1 VTEILG
7 GKELSA
13 SIRSQVAAAAEE
25 LRSEGTVPTVVIVV
39 VTDDEGT
46 LSYVRSLVRAAAS
59 TGIEAEVV
67 SLPAEASEAEVVAAL
82 TKAAGDPRV
91 HGILLQTPLPGG
103 MSTAEVALHI
113 PPAKD
118 VDGANPLSLGLLTA
132 GLPSFAPATAVA
144 VMELLA
150 HHSIRLA
157 GRSVAVVGRSTVV
170 GKPLAQLLLAANA
183 TVTICHSKTS
193 ELDEVTSSADVVIA
207 AAGSPH
213 LIGEDHVS
221 DTAVV
226 IDVGTNVDADGK
238 LLGDVDGDAIEGIAA
253 ARSPVPGGVGPVT
266 TGVLLRHVVEAAQ
279 RSGTFARNGQ

>member
-7 GKELSA
+7 GKELAA
-13 SIRSQVAAAAEE
+13 SIRNQVAAAAEE
-25 LRSEGTVPTVVIVV
+25 LRNDGTVPKVAIVV
-39 VTDDEGT
+39 ATEGEGT
-46 LSYVRSLVRAAAS
+46 LSYVRSIVRAAAA

-67 SLPAEASEAEVVAAL
+67 SLPGDADAAAVVATL
-82 TKAAGDPRV
+82 TRVAEDPRI
-91 HGILLQTPLPGG
+91 HGVLLQTPLPDG
-103 MSTAEVALHI
+103 MSASEVALRI
-113 PPAKD
+113 PAAKD

-157 GRSVAVVGRSTVV
+157 GRTVAVVGRSTVV

-193 ELDEVTSSADVVIA
+193 ELHEVTSAANVVIA

-213 LIGEDHVS
+213 LIGSDHVS
-221 DTAVV
+221 VGSVV
-226 IDVGTNVDADGK
+226 IDVGTNVDADGN
-238 LLGDVDGDAIEGIAA
+238 LLGDVDGEAVDGVAA

-266 TGVLLRHVVEAAQ
+266 TAVLLRHVVEAAQ
-279 RSGTFARNGQ
+279 PTVTPGKIAT